1 MARYLSAKT
10 NSVKTHFKTII
21 VSDVHLGTKGS
32 KAKEIARFLKQYHCD
47 NLILNGDIIDGWQLK
62 KSGAWKRK
70 HTRFFNR
77 ILKMIENHNT
87 QVFYLRGNH
96 DDFLDQILPLQI
108 GNLSIQTDMIYESQG
123 KKYFITHG
131 DVFDSITTNL
141 RWIAYLGDMGYTFLL
156 WLNRVV
162 NHYRFKRGLPYF
174 SLSQYIKG
182 KVKSAVSYVDQY
194 ETELA
199 KMAKA
204 KGCDGIIC
212 GHIHK
217 AENRLIDGVHYL
229 NSGDWVETMSALAE
243 DHEGNWQLIYYSE
256 INFKEIKD
264 QEIGSFFSGKE
275 EENESTIIPL
285 RKVSFDSP
293 KDDLNPPAFR

>member
-1 MARYLSAKT
+1 VKT
-10 NSVKTHFKTII
+10 NYKTII

-32 KAKEIARFLKQYHCD
+32 KAKEIARFLKQFHCD

-62 KSGAWKRK
+62 KSGSWKRK

-77 ILKMIENHNT
+77 VLKMMENQSTN
-87 QVFYLRGNH
+87 VYYLRGNH

-108 GNLSIQTDMIYESQG
+108 GRLQILADMTYETNG
-123 KKYFITHG
+123 KTYFITHG

-141 RWIAYLGDMGYTFLL
+141 RWIAYLGDVGYTFLL

-162 NHYRFKRGLPYF
+162 NYYRYKKGLPYF
-174 SLSQYIKG
+174 SLSQFVKG
-182 KVKSAVSYVDQY
+182 KVKQAVSYVDDY

-199 KMAKA
+199 KMAKS

-217 AENRLIDGVHYL
+217 AENRMIDGIHYL

-243 DHEGNWQLIYYSE
+243 DHEGNWELIYFNQIDFKK
-256 INFKEIKD
+256 INTH
-264 QEIGSFFSGKE
+264 QEISLPSRMEDLTEIDLPRVAFTGIRDE
-275 EENESTIIPL
+275 ELQTPGIQL
-285 RKVSFDSP
+285 
-293 KDDLNPPAFR
+293 

>member
-1 MARYLSAKT
+1 VKT
-10 NSVKTHFKTII
+10 NYKTII

-32 KAKEIARFLKQYHCD
+32 KAKEIARFLKQFHCD

-62 KSGAWKRK
+62 KSGSWKRK

-77 ILKMIENHNT
+77 VLKMMENQSTN
-87 QVFYLRGNH
+87 VYYLRGNH

-108 GNLSIQTDMIYESQG
+108 GRLQILADMTYESNG
-123 KKYFITHG
+123 KTYFITHG

-141 RWIAYLGDMGYTFLL
+141 RWIAYLGDVGYTFLL

-162 NHYRFKRGLPYF
+162 NYYRFKKGLPYF
-174 SLSQYIKG
+174 SLSQFVKG
-182 KVKSAVSYVDQY
+182 KVKQAVSYVDDY

-217 AENRLIDGVHYL
+217 AENRMIDGIHYL

-243 DHEGNWQLIYYSE
+243 DHEGNWELIYFNQIDFKKMNTHQEVSIPSRMEELTE
-256 INFKEIKD
+256 IELPRVAFTGIQD
-264 QEIGSFFSGKE
+264 E
-275 EENESTIIPL
+275 ELQTPGIQL
-285 RKVSFDSP
+285 
-293 KDDLNPPAFR
+293 

>member
-1 MARYLSAKT
+1 VKT
-10 NSVKTHFKTII
+10 NYKTII

-32 KAKEIARFLKQYHCD
+32 KAKEIARFLKQFNCD

-62 KSGAWKRK
+62 KSGSWKRK

-77 ILKMIENHNT
+77 VLKMMENQSTN
-87 QVFYLRGNH
+87 VYYLRGNH

-108 GNLSIQTDMIYESQG
+108 GRLQILADMTYESNG
-123 KKYFITHG
+123 KTYFITHG

-141 RWIAYLGDMGYTFLL
+141 RWIAYLGDVGYTFLL

-162 NHYRFKRGLPYF
+162 NYYRFKKGLPYF
-174 SLSQYIKG
+174 SLSQFVKG
-182 KVKSAVSYVDQY
+182 KVKQAVSYVDDY

-217 AENRLIDGVHYL
+217 AENRMIDGIHYL

-243 DHEGNWQLIYYSE
+243 DHEGNWELIYFNQIDFKKMNTHQEVSIPSRMEELTE
-256 INFKEIKD
+256 IELPRVAFTGIQD
-264 QEIGSFFSGKE
+264 E
-275 EENESTIIPL
+275 ELQTPGIQL
-285 RKVSFDSP
+285 
-293 KDDLNPPAFR
+293 

>member
-1 MARYLSAKT
+1 
-10 NSVKTHFKTII
+10 VKTDYKTII

-32 KAKEIARFLKQYHCD
+32 KSKEIARFLKQFHCD

-62 KSGAWKRK
+62 KSGSWKRK

-77 ILKMIENHNT
+77 VLKMMESQSTN
-87 QVFYLRGNH
+87 VYYLRGNH

-108 GNLSIQTDMIYESQG
+108 GRLQILADMTYESNG
-123 KKYFITHG
+123 KTYFITHG

-141 RWIAYLGDMGYTFLL
+141 RWIAYLGDVGYTFLL

-162 NHYRFKRGLPYF
+162 NYYRYKKGLPYF
-174 SLSQYIKG
+174 SLSQFVKG
-182 KVKSAVSYVDQY
+182 KVKQAVSYVDDY

-217 AENRLIDGVHYL
+217 AENRMIDGVHYL

-243 DHEGNWQLIYYSE
+243 DHEGNWELIYFNQ
-256 INFKEIKD
+256 IDFKKMD
-264 QEIGSFFSGKE
+264 TPQEISIPSRMEDLTEIDLGRVAFTGIQDE
-275 EENESTIIPL
+275 ELQTPGIQL
-285 RKVSFDSP
+285 
-293 KDDLNPPAFR
+293 

>member
-1 MARYLSAKT
+1 MKT
-10 NSVKTHFKTII
+10 NYKTII

-32 KAKEIARFLKQYHCD
+32 KSKEIARFLKQFHCE

-62 KSGAWKRK
+62 KSGSWKRK

-77 ILKMIENHNT
+77 VLKMMESQSTN
-87 QVFYLRGNH
+87 VYYLRGNH

-108 GNLSIQTDMIYESQG
+108 GRLQILADMTYESNG
-123 KKYFITHG
+123 KTYFITHG

-141 RWIAYLGDMGYTFLL
+141 RWIAYLGDVGYTFLL

-162 NHYRFKRGLPYF
+162 NYYRYKKGLPYF
-174 SLSQYIKG
+174 SLSQFVKG
-182 KVKSAVSYVDQY
+182 KVKQAVSYVDDY

-217 AENRLIDGVHYL
+217 AENRMIDGVHYL

-243 DHEGNWQLIYYSE
+243 DHEGNWELIYFNQ
-256 INFKEIKD
+256 IDFKKMD
-264 QEIGSFFSGKE
+264 TPQEISIPSRMEDLTEIDLARVAFTGIQDE
-275 EENESTIIPL
+275 ELQTPGIQL
-285 RKVSFDSP
+285 
-293 KDDLNPPAFR
+293 

>member
-1 MARYLSAKT
+1 MKT
-10 NSVKTHFKTII
+10 IYKTII

-32 KAKEIARFLKQYHCD
+32 KAKEIARFLKQFHCD

-62 KSGAWKRK
+62 KSGSWKRK

-77 ILKMIENHNT
+77 VLKMMENQSTN
-87 QVFYLRGNH
+87 VYYLRGNH

-108 GNLSIQTDMIYESQG
+108 GRLQILTDMTYESNG
-123 KKYFITHG
+123 KTYFITHG

-141 RWIAYLGDMGYTFLL
+141 RWIAYLGDVGYTFLL
-156 WLNRVV
+156 WLNRVI
-162 NHYRFKRGLPYF
+162 NYYRYKKGLPYF
-174 SLSQYIKG
+174 SLSQFVKG
-182 KVKSAVSYVDQY
+182 KVKQAVSYVDDY

-217 AENRLIDGVHYL
+217 AENRMIDGIHYL

-243 DHEGNWQLIYYSE
+243 DHEGNWELIYFNQ
-256 INFKEIKD
+256 IDFKKMNTH
-264 QEIGSFFSGKE
+264 QEISMPSRME
-275 EENESTIIPL
+275 ELTEI
-285 RKVSFDSP
+285 
-293 KDDLNPPAFR
+293 DLPRVAFTGIQDEELQTPGIQL

>member
-1 MARYLSAKT
+1 MGSKT
-10 NSVKTHFKTII
+10 TCVKTHYKTII

-32 KAKEIARFLKQYHCD
+32 KSKEISRFLKQFHCD

-62 KSGAWKRK
+62 KSGSWKRK

-77 ILKMIENHNT
+77 VLKMMESQAT
-87 QVFYLRGNH
+87 KVYYLRGNH
-96 DDFLDQILPLQI
+96 DDFLDQILPIQI
-108 GNLSIQTDMIYESQG
+108 GGLHILADMTYESNG
-123 KKYFITHG
+123 KTYFITHG

-141 RWIAYLGDMGYTFLL
+141 RWIAYLGDLEYTFLL

-162 NHYRFKRGLPYF
+162 NYYRMKKGLRYF
-174 SLSQYIKG
+174 SLSQYVKG
-182 KVKSAVSYVDQY
+182 KVKQAVSYIDDY

-199 KMAKA
+199 KVAKA

-217 AENRLIDGVHYL
+217 PENRMIDGIHYL

-243 DHEGNWQLIYYSE
+243 DHEGNWELIYFNE
-256 INFKEIKD
+256 IDFKKTSGQMDYVVPQNLEIPTKFPLPEVAFTGIQD
-264 QEIGSFFSGKE
+264 E
-275 EENESTIIPL
+275 ELTT
-285 RKVSFDSP
+285 
-293 KDDLNPPAFR
+293 PPIHL

>member
-1 MARYLSAKT
+1 M
-10 NSVKTHFKTII
+10 KTHFKTIVI
-21 VSDVHLGTKGS
+21 SDVHLGTKGA
-32 KAKEIARFLKQYHCD
+32 KAKEIAHFLKQYRCD
-47 NLILNGDIIDGWQLK
+47 HLILNGDIIDGWQLK
-62 KSGAWKRK
+62 KSGSWKRK

-77 ILKMIENHNT
+77 VLKMMENDQT
-87 QVFYLRGNH
+87 TVYYLRGNH

-108 GNLSIQTDMIYESQG
+108 GNLRIQTDLIYESNG

-131 DVFDSITTNL
+131 DVFDSITTHL

-174 SLSQYIKG
+174 SLSRYVKS
-182 KVKSAVSYVDQY
+182 KVKSAVSYIDQY

-199 KMAKA
+199 KMARA

-212 GHIHK
+212 GHIHQP
-217 AENRLIDGVHYL
+217 ENRMIDGIHYL

-243 DHEGNWQLIYYSE
+243 DHEGNWQLIYYNE
-256 INFKEIKD
+256 IDFKQLQTNELSKR
-264 QEIGSFFSGKE
+264 KE
-275 EENESTIIPL
+275 EDDLPENDFLPMK
-285 RKVSFDSP
+285 RVAFDRP
-293 KDDLNPPAFR
+293 GEDLNPPSFRL

>member
-1 MARYLSAKT
+1 
-10 NSVKTHFKTII
+10 VKTHYKTLI

-32 KAKEIARFLKQYHCD
+32 KAKEIARFLKQFHCD

-62 KSGAWKRK
+62 KSGSWKRK

-77 ILKMIENHNT
+77 VLKMMENQSTN
-87 QVFYLRGNH
+87 VYYLRGNH

-108 GNLSIQTDMIYESQG
+108 GRLQILADMTYESKG
-123 KKYFITHG
+123 KTYFITHG

-141 RWIAYLGDMGYTFLL
+141 RWIAYLGDVGYTFLL

-162 NHYRFKRGLPYF
+162 NYYRYKKGLPYF
-174 SLSQYIKG
+174 SLSQFVKG
-182 KVKSAVSYVDQY
+182 KVKQAVSYVDDY

-217 AENRLIDGVHYL
+217 AENRMIDGIHYL

-243 DHEGNWQLIYYSE
+243 DHEGNWELIYFNQ
-256 INFKEIKD
+256 IDFKKMDTHQGIAISSR
-264 QEIGSFFSGKE
+264 QEELAQIDLPRVAFTGIQDE
-275 EENESTIIPL
+275 EL
-285 RKVSFDSP
+285 R
-293 KDDLNPPAFR
+293 NPSIQL

>member
-1 MARYLSAKT
+1 MKT
-10 NSVKTHFKTII
+10 NYKTII

-32 KAKEIARFLKQYHCD
+32 KSKEIARFLKQFHCD

-62 KSGAWKRK
+62 KSGSWKRK

-77 ILKMIENHNT
+77 VLKMMESQSTN
-87 QVFYLRGNH
+87 VYYLRGNH

-108 GNLSIQTDMIYESQG
+108 GRLQILADMTYESNG
-123 KKYFITHG
+123 KTYFITHG

-141 RWIAYLGDMGYTFLL
+141 RWIAYLGDVGYTFLL

-162 NHYRFKRGLPYF
+162 NYYRYKKGLPYF
-174 SLSQYIKG
+174 SLSQFVKG
-182 KVKSAVSYVDQY
+182 KVKQAVSYVDDY

-217 AENRLIDGVHYL
+217 AENRMIDGVHYL

-243 DHEGNWQLIYYSE
+243 DHEGNWELIYFNQ
-256 INFKEIKD
+256 IDFKKMD
-264 QEIGSFFSGKE
+264 TPQEISIPSRMEDLTEIDLARVAFTGIQDE
-275 EENESTIIPL
+275 ELQTPGIQL
-285 RKVSFDSP
+285 
-293 KDDLNPPAFR
+293 

>member
-1 MARYLSAKT
+1 MKT
-10 NSVKTHFKTII
+10 NYKTII

-32 KAKEIARFLKQYHCD
+32 KSKEIARFLKQFHCD

-62 KSGAWKRK
+62 KSGSWKRK

-77 ILKMIENHNT
+77 VLKMMESQSTN
-87 QVFYLRGNH
+87 VYYLRGNH

-108 GNLSIQTDMIYESQG
+108 GRLQILADMTYESNG
-123 KKYFITHG
+123 KTYFITHG

-141 RWIAYLGDMGYTFLL
+141 RWIAYLGDVGYTFLL

-162 NHYRFKRGLPYF
+162 NYYRYKKGLPYF
-174 SLSQYIKG
+174 SLSQFVKG
-182 KVKSAVSYVDQY
+182 KVKQAVSYVDDY

-217 AENRLIDGVHYL
+217 AENRMIDGVHYL

-243 DHEGNWQLIYYSE
+243 DHEGNWELIYFNQIDFKKMDTPQELSIPSRMEDLTE
-256 INFKEIKD
+256 IDLGRVAFTGIQD
-264 QEIGSFFSGKE
+264 E
-275 EENESTIIPL
+275 ELQTPGIQL
-285 RKVSFDSP
+285 
-293 KDDLNPPAFR
+293 

>member
-1 MARYLSAKT
+1 MKT
-10 NSVKTHFKTII
+10 DYKTII

-32 KAKEIARFLKQYHCD
+32 KSKEIARFLKQFHCD

-62 KSGAWKRK
+62 KSGSWKRK
-70 HTRFFNR
+70 HTRFLNR
-77 ILKMIENHNT
+77 VLKMMESQSTN
-87 QVFYLRGNH
+87 VYYLRGNH

-108 GNLSIQTDMIYESQG
+108 GRLQILADMTYQSNG
-123 KKYFITHG
+123 KNYFITHG

-141 RWIAYLGDMGYTFLL
+141 RWIAYLGDVGYTFLL
-156 WLNRVV
+156 WLNRVI
-162 NHYRFKRGLPYF
+162 NYYRYKKGLPYF
-174 SLSQYIKG
+174 SLSQFVKG
-182 KVKSAVSYVDQY
+182 KVKQAVSYVDDY

-217 AENRLIDGVHYL
+217 AENRMIDGIHYL

-243 DHEGNWQLIYYSE
+243 DHEGNWELIYFNQ
-256 INFKEIKD
+256 IDFKKMDTHQGISIPSRMKD
-264 QEIGSFFSGKE
+264 LPELELPRVAFTGIQ
-275 EENESTIIPL
+275 
-285 RKVSFDSP
+285 
-293 KDDLNPPAFR
+293 DDEFQTPSIQR

>member
-1 MARYLSAKT
+1 MKT
-10 NSVKTHFKTII
+10 NYKTII

-32 KAKEIARFLKQYHCD
+32 KSKEIARFLKQFHCD

-62 KSGAWKRK
+62 KSGSWKRK

-77 ILKMIENHNT
+77 VLKMMESQSTN
-87 QVFYLRGNH
+87 VYYLRGNH
-96 DDFLDQILPLQI
+96 DDFLDQILPMQIGRLQI
-108 GNLSIQTDMIYESQG
+108 LADMTYESNG
-123 KKYFITHG
+123 KTYFITHG

-141 RWIAYLGDMGYTFLL
+141 RWIAYLGDVGYTFLL

-162 NHYRFKRGLPYF
+162 NYYRYKKGLPYF
-174 SLSQYIKG
+174 SLSQFVKG
-182 KVKSAVSYVDQY
+182 KVKQAVSYVDDY

-217 AENRLIDGVHYL
+217 AENRMIDGVHYL

-243 DHEGNWQLIYYSE
+243 DHEGNWELIYFNQ
-256 INFKEIKD
+256 IDFKKMD
-264 QEIGSFFSGKE
+264 TPQEISIPSRMEDLTEIDLGRVAFTGIQDE
-275 EENESTIIPL
+275 ELQTPGIQL
-285 RKVSFDSP
+285 
-293 KDDLNPPAFR
+293 

>member
-1 MARYLSAKT
+1 VKT
-10 NSVKTHFKTII
+10 NYKTII

-32 KAKEIARFLKQYHCD
+32 KSKEIARFLKQFHCD

-62 KSGAWKRK
+62 KSGSWKRK

-77 ILKMIENHNT
+77 VLKMMESQSTN
-87 QVFYLRGNH
+87 VYYLRGNH

-108 GNLSIQTDMIYESQG
+108 GRLQILADMTYESNG
-123 KKYFITHG
+123 KTYFITHG

-141 RWIAYLGDMGYTFLL
+141 RWIAYLGDVGYTFLL

-162 NHYRFKRGLPYF
+162 NYYRYKKGLPYF
-174 SLSQYIKG
+174 SLSQFVKG
-182 KVKSAVSYVDQY
+182 KVKQAVSYVDDY

-217 AENRLIDGVHYL
+217 AENRMIDGVHYL

-243 DHEGNWQLIYYSE
+243 DHEGNWELIYFNQ
-256 INFKEIKD
+256 IDFKKMD
-264 QEIGSFFSGKE
+264 TPQEISIPSRMEDLTEIDLGRVAFTGIQDE
-275 EENESTIIPL
+275 ELQTPGIQL
-285 RKVSFDSP
+285 
-293 KDDLNPPAFR
+293 

>member
-1 MARYLSAKT
+1 VKT
-10 NSVKTHFKTII
+10 NYKTII

-32 KAKEIARFLKQYHCD
+32 KAKEIARFLKQFHCD

-62 KSGAWKRK
+62 KSGSWKRK

-77 ILKMIENHNT
+77 VLKMMENQSTN
-87 QVFYLRGNH
+87 VYYLRGNH

-108 GNLSIQTDMIYESQG
+108 GRLQILADMTYESNG
-123 KKYFITHG
+123 KTYFITHG

-141 RWIAYLGDMGYTFLL
+141 RWIAYLGDVGYTFLL

-162 NHYRFKRGLPYF
+162 NYYRYKKGLPYF
-174 SLSQYIKG
+174 SLSQFVKG
-182 KVKSAVSYVDQY
+182 KVKQAVSYVDDY

-217 AENRLIDGVHYL
+217 AENRMIDGIHYL

-243 DHEGNWQLIYYSE
+243 DHEGNWELIYFNQIDFKK
-256 INFKEIKD
+256 INTH
-264 QEIGSFFSGKE
+264 QEISMPSRME
-275 EENESTIIPL
+275 ELTEI
-285 RKVSFDSP
+285 
-293 KDDLNPPAFR
+293 DLPRVAFTGIQDEELQTPGIQL

>member
-1 MARYLSAKT
+1 MKT
-10 NSVKTHFKTII
+10 NYKTII

-32 KAKEIARFLKQYHCD
+32 KSKEIARFLKQFHCD

-62 KSGAWKRK
+62 KSGSWKRK

-77 ILKMIENHNT
+77 VLKMMESQSTN
-87 QVFYLRGNH
+87 VYYLRGNH

-108 GNLSIQTDMIYESQG
+108 GRLQILADMTYESNG
-123 KKYFITHG
+123 KTYFITHG

-141 RWIAYLGDMGYTFLL
+141 RWIAYLGDVGYTFLL

-162 NHYRFKRGLPYF
+162 NYYRYKKGLPYF
-174 SLSQYIKG
+174 SLSQFVKG
-182 KVKSAVSYVDQY
+182 KVKQAVSYVDDY

-217 AENRLIDGVHYL
+217 AENRMIDGIHYL

-243 DHEGNWQLIYYSE
+243 DHEGNWELIYFNQIDFKK
-256 INFKEIKD
+256 INTP
-264 QEIGSFFSGKE
+264 QEISLPSRMEDLTEIDLPRVAFTG
-275 EENESTIIPL
+275 IQ
-285 RKVSFDSP
+285 
-293 KDDLNPPAFR
+293 DDELQTPGIQL